1 MSDRIKDRVLI
12 LRIKPE
18 HLQTTLRE
26 KMKSISRSSSSS
38 KQKGSS
44 SAGNSGMDILDL
56 PDVKCA
62 ASADNSTLWYFTCDN
77 KEYPARLTNLPL
89 PVELH
94 KTVDHAKYFK
104 STDVGQM
111 LIVYEDMKTMDA
123 EEGTANYSHDAY
135 HSYYHS
141 GLTPPMK
148 YVVHRRFAAR
158 EHSAKA
164 PPKHEVADVEN
175 YIKGIIVSSTRDGTK
190 KSKKSS
196 QESKVIKE
204 IEDDIVDYE
213 PWMENGI
220 EFSETDAICK
230 DHPEV
235 WLPPAPRGSFD
246 PPSKAKTSRKKDK
259 GKSEKKGSKL
269 DKSSKPRVNLAKATQ
284 DEIDPAFS
292 AAMEIANADAGD
304 VMEIGDMGFDFD
316 LENLDFEGM

>member
-44 SAGNSGMDILDL
+44 SAGNSGMDILD
-56 PDVKCA
+56 
-62 ASADNSTLWYFTCDN
+62 TCDN